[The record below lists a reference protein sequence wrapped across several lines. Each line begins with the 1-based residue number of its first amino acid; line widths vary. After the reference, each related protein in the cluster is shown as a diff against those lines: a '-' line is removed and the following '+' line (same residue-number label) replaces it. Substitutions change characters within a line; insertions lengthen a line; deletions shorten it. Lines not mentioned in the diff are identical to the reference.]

1 MNMDSNFES
10 KEINI
15 KWLIWYYFD
24 DIIKFEDF
32 NLDNILI
39 DEKSYQSILDY
50 NILHKNLIG
59 AKPMHIRLDKMDGF
73 IRVFDGTRCL
83 VLFEGEQY
91 DFIHYNRIRYLIGV
105 KIGIRYVI
113 SHKLQKSWFIQF
125 FAPRKNIDFS

>member
-1 MNMDSNFES
+1 MNMDNNFES

-32 NLDNILI
+32 NLDDILI

-50 NILHKNLIG
+50 NILYKNLIG
-59 AKPMHIRLDKMDGF
+59 AKPLHIRLDKMDGF
-73 IRVFDGTRCL
+73 IRVFDGTRYL

-113 SHKLQKSWFIQF
+113 SHKLQKSWFKQF